1 MLIISVLIYL
11 FLAFLL
17 AWRFY
22 KEVRFTRVVTLFFLV
37 TVAFN
42 ILVAEILSLAG
53 KLNEPGWFLL
63 LQFACYLPGAL
74 VLWDPRQRIFAQ
86 PLPPVKFAGRL
97 PHGWEGL
104 LLILTGCL
112 IALAFYSGSLAPINN
127 SDSLHTH
134 LPRIYYWIQHGSLAS
149 WDAIT
154 ETQLSY
160 PINLSLQG
168 LWLFLLGGSE
178 MLFYLM
184 PALAL
189 IIVGLMIYEIAILL
203 GAAPFAA
210 LFAALVSLSYPVV
223 LLQTFSYQ
231 GDDFVA
237 ALALVSVFFLLRYF
251 KGDQKFD
258 LAFSMLALA
267 LALGTKQTAFLYLP
281 FYLLALLLHLLR
293 HKAQARVYLF
303 AGGIFLVFFA
313 SLSSYKFIQN
323 AREQDRLQSSMFAS
337 YRYSMPF
344 SQSGDGLRYAT
355 NSLRYLYQGASVE
368 GLTGKLKIG
377 ALETR
382 DRAFRWLSRQLGV
395 DLEVKAY
402 ISQGDEEY
410 FKYGSTMAMNE
421 DAAWFGPLSVMLLPL
436 SALAVLLGRNKAQK
450 YYLLGAFVF
459 LIVVFILIAVLITGW
474 SPTNGRYLILPVL
487 LFSPLLSALVPGHGF
502 TGKFIPILLGILAA
516 GIGFSSLLINDC
528 RPLITQ
534 YSLYAYQQERNQK
547 LEDTGF
553 FTHAYIYISDRVIE
567 DLALTSSNRRDIR
580 HLTYY
585 EQLFFQSSGDLSDI
599 EFVNAHVP
607 ATETLYVWMPKSIL
621 EYALFGRD
629 KTRDLNPVRGVDQV
643 PSGAFFLVDDEWLK
657 TPPTGMTLI
666 AENVHFLILRK
677 D

>member
-1 MLIISVLIYL
+1 MLILSVLIYL
-11 FLAFLL
+11 MFAFLL

-22 KEVRFTRVVTLFFLV
+22 HEIQFTRVVTLFFLV

-42 ILVAEILSLAG
+42 ILVAEVLSLAG

-63 LQFACYLPGAL
+63 LQIACCLLGGL
-74 VLWDPRQRIFAQ
+74 IVWDPKQHIFAQ
-86 PLPPVKFAGRL
+86 PLPRLNFTGRL
-97 PHGWEGL
+97 PHGWERL
-104 LLILTGCL
+104 LLILIVSL
-112 IALAFYSGSLAPINN
+112 IALVFYSGSLAPINN

-134 LPRIYYWIQHGSLAS
+134 LPRIYYWIQHASLAS
-149 WDAIT
+149 WDSIT

-184 PALAL
+184 TALAL
-189 IIVGLMIYEIAILL
+189 MVVVLMIYEIAILL
-203 GAAPFAA
+203 GATPFAA
-210 LFAALVSLSYPVV
+210 LFAALASLCYPVI

-231 GDDFVA
+231 GDVFVA

-251 KGDQKFD
+251 RGDQQID
-258 LAFSMLALA
+258 LAFSLLALA
-267 LALGTKQTAFLYLP
+267 VALGTKQTAFLYLP
-281 FYLLALLLHLLR
+281 FYLLALLLYWLR
-293 HKAQARVYLF
+293 HKKQARVYLF
-303 AGGIFLVFFA
+303 AGGIFVVFFA

-344 SQSGDGLRYAT
+344 SQPDDGLRYTT
-355 NSLRYLYQGASVE
+355 NSLRYLYQGASVD
-368 GLTGKLKIG
+368 GLTGRLKIG
-377 ALETR
+377 AMETR
-382 DRAFRWLSRQLGV
+382 DRVFRWLGRQLGV

-402 ISQGDEEY
+402 TSQGDNEY
-410 FKYGSTMAMNE
+410 FKYDNPLAMNE
-421 DAAWFGPLSVMLLPL
+421 DAAWFGPLSVLLLPL
-436 SALAVLLGRNKAQK
+436 SAVVILLGRNKAQK
-450 YYLLGAFVF
+450 SYLLGAFVF
-459 LIVVFILIAVLITGW
+459 LVVVFLLIAVLITGW

-487 LFSPLLSALVPGHGF
+487 LFSPLLSALVPGQGF
-502 TGKFIPILLGILAA
+502 AGKFIPILLGILAT
-516 GIGFSSLLINDC
+516 GIGFSALLINDS

-534 YSLYAYQQERNQK
+534 YSLYSYQKERNQK

-553 FTHAYIYISDRVIE
+553 FNRAYIYISDRVIE

-585 EQLFFQSSGDLSDI
+585 EQLFFQSSGNLSDI
-599 EFVNAHVP
+599 EFINANLP

-629 KTRDLNPVRGVDQV
+629 KTRDLIPVRRVDQV
-643 PSGAFFLVDDEWLK
+643 PSGVYFLVDDEWLK
-657 TPPTGMTLI
+657 SPPAGMTLI
-666 AENVHFLILRK
+666 AENVHFLILRT